1 MKSAS
6 SQDFHF
12 TYLHKM
18 PYPRCSKSYFKDISK
33 YSTILQIST
42 ILKILNLFLDVIFC
56 CLYFTFNIGA
66 MDGPGVL
73 LAA

>member
-1 MKSAS
+1 MKSVS

-18 PYPRCSKSYFKDISK
+18 PCPRCSKSYFKDISK

-42 ILKILNLFLDVIFC
+42 ILKILNLFLMSFSVV
-56 CLYFTFNIGA
+56 FTVNIGA